1 MTTARRDD
9 PSDLESATDAGA
21 LGPLHAYVGYVLRRA
36 QVAVFQDFIRTL
48 AGVDLRPA
56 QFSVLALI
64 DANPGIVQSRACSAL
79 GIQKANFVPMLQEL
93 EKRGLTRRVPVD
105 GRSNGVF
112 LTPKGR
118 ALLEA
123 RAFAARPPSRAD
135 HEAHRRTGAAPS
147 HRDARAAVHAGA
159 MTTAAAAG
167 SHSL

>member
-9 PSDLESATDAGA
+9 PSDLESATDAGV

-36 QVAVFQDFIRTL
+36 QIAVFQDFIRTL

-112 LTPKGR
+112 LTAKGR
-118 ALLEA
+118 ALLKRA
-123 RAFAARPPSRAD
+123 RSLHDRHHARITALIGEPEQRRLIATLERLAALD
-135 HEAHRRTGAAPS
+135 
-147 HRDARAAVHAGA
+147 D
-159 MTTAAAAG
+159 
-167 SHSL
+167 

>member
-36 QVAVFQDFIRTL
+36 QIAVFQDFIRTL

-56 QFSVLALI
+56 QFSVLTLI

-112 LTPKGR
+112 LTAKGR
-118 ALLEA
+118 ALLKRA
-123 RAFAARPPSRAD
+123 RSLHDRHHARITKLIGEP
-135 HEAHRRTGAAPS
+135 EQRRLIATLDRLATLGE
-147 HRDARAAVHAGA
+147 
-159 MTTAAAAG
+159 
-167 SHSL
+167 